1 MNFWD
6 IIGPF
11 YRAAARVDSPPG
23 GELFGDPAY
32 RRPRPP
38 ARGEICLME
47 KRLSGKTAIITGG
60 ASGIG
65 RATGLLFGRHGA
77 SVLVADLSQDDA
89 GRAAEEVRAEGGRAE
104 GLSVDVTSSDAVA
117 AAVGAAEERFGG
129 LDILVNSAG
138 LNPRIGSLAGRSEEE
153 VWDAVIEVNLKG
165 TYLACR
171 HAIPAMERRGGGSI
185 INLSSVMGLV
195 GYARGVGSGLS
206 PYNPS
211 KGGVL
216 QLTRNLAVEL
226 APQGHTGELH
236 QPGLC
241 RHPVHREANGRPE
254 GPLGAYRSSPH
265 RPARK
270 TREIAACALFL
281 ASDES
286 SFVTGAPLIVDGGY
300 TAQ

>member
-1 MNFWD
+1 MD
-6 IIGPF
+6 
-11 YRAAARVDSPPG
+11 
-23 GELFGDPAY
+23 
-32 RRPRPP
+32 
-38 ARGEICLME
+38 
-47 KRLSGKTAIITGG
+47 KRLSGRTAIITGG

-65 RATGLLFGRHGA
+65 RATSLLFGRHGA
-77 SVLVADLSQDDA
+77 SVLVADLDLDDA
-89 GRAAEEVRAEGGRAE
+89 VRTAEEVRAQGGRAE

-117 AAVGAAEERFGG
+117 AAVQFAEERFGG

-138 LNPRIGSLAGRSEEE
+138 LNPRIGSLAGKSDEE

-171 HAIPAMERRGGGSI
+171 HAIAALERRGGGSI

-195 GYARGVGSGLS
+195 GYARGVGAGLS

-226 APQGHTGELH
+226 APRGIRVNCINPGFVDTPFTEKLTSDPEVLSALIDLH
-236 QPGLC
+236 PIGRL
-241 RHPVHREANGRPE
+241 ARPE
-254 GPLGAYRSSPH
+254 
-265 RPARK
+265 
-270 TREIAACALFL
+270 EIASCALFL

-286 SFVTGAPLIVDGGY
+286 TFVTGAPLIVDGGY